1 MTQAPA
7 TYQTQASRS
16 VAPLC
21 SGWGRLAQT
30 NRIIHS
36 RIIRQ
41 SGAPPYAQQKIAR
54 YVHAGLQE
62 PARSDTS
69 TWPQPLKKIIWII
82 WSPQASALYTN
93 KSILPNSHI
102 CTHMHIRNILLSIR
116 VHMRQH
122 QAFRVTGARTLL
134 LCQYTSQVTLHY
146 DGVRVT
152 LQSLPAPR
160 LIAAD
165 SGRAAATWDATVL
178 TPHST

>member
-16 VAPLC
+16 VAPSALDGGDWLRPTG
-21 SGWGRLAQT
+21 SSIAV
-30 NRIIHS
+30 
-36 RIIRQ
+36 Q
-41 SGAPPYAQQKIAR
+41 SGTPLYAQQKIAR

-62 PARSDTS
+62 PARSDTT

-82 WSPQASALYTN
+82 WSPQAGASYTS

-102 CTHMHIRNILLSIR
+102 CMHIHMRTILSIR
-116 VHMRQH
+116 VHIRQH
-122 QAFRVTGARTLL
+122 QAVRVTGARTLL
-134 LCQYTSQVTLHY
+134 LCQYISEFPLHY
-146 DGVRVT
+146 NGVRVT
-152 LQSLPAPR
+152 SQSLPAPR

-165 SGRAAATWDATVL
+165 SGGAAATSAATVL